1 MNILKLKNLT
11 SFNKNCIADTNILIY
26 NKKQIMNFINFYSY
40 IKQALKLKNVY
51 IDNITFYLAGK
62 DLVIN
67 LFIYYSSLKLSL
79 FKKKSRHGLLSRNS
93 FSITS
98 KNNFLPKNFIKVNQL
113 KSTTLKFINI
123 NKSIDSKKALELY
136 KTVKKSIF
144 GLLKKKRYL
153 LIDFIRATI
162 LLIEA
167 KISAK
172 IFTVFIAQI
181 FATLSKKSHNRFF
194 LILKKLFQVI
204 ISDTSISS
212 EINKINGIKFKIGGR
227 LRGKTRADV
236 RAITVGTVPLQSTSK
251 HIEYYKQHVFTIH
264 GTFGIKL
271 WVSRS
276 QQNILLTI

>member
-51 IDNITFYLAGK
+51 IDNITFYLIGK
-62 DLVIN
+62 DLIIN

-79 FKKKSRHGLLSRNS
+79 FKRKSRYSVLSKKNLN
-93 FSITS
+93 ITS
-98 KNNFLPKNFIKVNQL
+98 KNSFLPKKFIQANQL

-123 NKSIDSKKALELY
+123 NKSINNKKALELY
-136 KTVKKSIF
+136 KSVKKSIF

-153 LIDFIRATI
+153 LIDFIRATV
-162 LLIEA
+162 LLIDG

-172 IFTVFIAQI
+172 IFTSFIAQI

-204 ISDTSISS
+204 IADTLICSK
-212 EINKINGIKFKIGGR
+212 INKINGLKFKIGGR

-236 RAITVGTVPLQSTSK
+236 RAITVGTVPLQSISK
-251 HIEYYKQHVFTIH
+251 HIEYYKQHVYTIH

-271 WVSRS
+271 WVYRS
-276 QQNILLTI
+276 PHNSLSTI